1 VEELHDRLWASAGV
15 AVVRRGC
22 RSGAALK
29 RGGTFLLVR
38 RHELVALTVQRV
50 KEWAWRNRDRLVFLR
65 LSGGRESQF
74 VERVLTGPS
83 GEFHRFERDYR
94 GGRVDHGKCAV
105 TTDLN
110 LAARWQENR
119 ESAGAWRNLR
129 QVVPADRCRVVSVA
143 GRVFDAKSEE
153 GVARFMHAAVVAWPC
168 PERAVPELV
177 KQGAGVWGE
186 QNSVLSESAAVLGN
200 VWLGRDREIGAGAT
214 IVGPGVLWDEPTE
227 AAGVW
232 TDCLWPLQGSP
243 RATER
248 ALESSDRPRRQ
259 VCGKRAFDILFA
271 VLGLLI
277 TLPLYPVVMLAI
289 WLDDGGPIFYGHR
302 REGRGGREFRCWKF
316 RSMRQ
321 DADRLKA
328 QLQGVNQADGPQF
341 FIKNDPRL
349 TRVGAWLRR
358 FDLDEL
364 PQFWNVLRGDMSVV
378 GPRPSPHAENQYC
391 PEWRE
396 ARLSVRPGITGLWQ
410 VKRTR
415 QAGSDFQEWIQYDME
430 YVESAGWGVD
440 LWVLGRTILYFLN
453 KKCVR

>member
-1 VEELHDRLWASAGV
+1 
-15 AVVRRGC
+15 VR
-22 RSGAALK
+22 
-29 RGGTFLLVR
+29 
-38 RHELVALTVQRV
+38 
-50 KEWAWRNRDRLVFLR
+50 
-65 LSGGRESQF
+65 
-74 VERVLTGPS
+74 
-83 GEFHRFERDYR
+83 
-94 GGRVDHGKCAV
+94 
-105 TTDLN
+105 
-110 LAARWQENR
+110 
-119 ESAGAWRNLR
+119 
-129 QVVPADRCRVVSVA
+129 
-143 GRVFDAKSEE
+143 
-153 GVARFMHAAVVAWPC
+153 
-168 PERAVPELV
+168 
-177 KQGAGVWGE
+177 
-186 QNSVLSESAAVLGN
+186 
-200 VWLGRDREIGAGAT
+200 
-214 IVGPGVLWDEPTE
+214 
-227 AAGVW
+227 
-232 TDCLWPLQGSP
+232 
-243 RATER
+243 
-248 ALESSDRPRRQ
+248 
-259 VCGKRAFDILFA
+259 GKRAFDILFA
-271 VLGLLI
+271 LLGLLI

-378 GPRPSPHAENQYC
+378 GPRPSPHAENQFC

-415 QAGSDFQEWIQYDME
+415 RAGSDFQEWIQYDME
-430 YVESAGWGVD
+430 YVDSAGWGVD